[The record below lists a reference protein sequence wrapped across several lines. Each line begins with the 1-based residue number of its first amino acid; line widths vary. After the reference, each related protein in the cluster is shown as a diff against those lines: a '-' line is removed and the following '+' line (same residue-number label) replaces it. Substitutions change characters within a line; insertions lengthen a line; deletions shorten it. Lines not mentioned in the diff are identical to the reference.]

1 MSNHTNW
8 PARFAEM
15 LDLVGLSEE
24 DRQLIKASSVLIMPH
39 AGRLNDM
46 VYEQLLQH
54 PQSRKFFVTAD
65 DKPDAKRIE
74 DNKQTMITWLRAT
87 ATAPLNEGFV
97 RYLVGISQMHRNIPI
112 HRPHLSP
119 VAPRLFHQHDF
130 VLSDRDRRHS
140 APTDAGSCPGIAHQ
154 YGLEQMADGG
164 AGDAASGLPGA
175 RWGRLIAATY
185 DALSEFLARRTVLG

>member
-1 MSNHTNW
+1 MGHYPRQLGMKEACMESRTNW

-24 DRQLIKASSVLIMPH
+24 DRQLIKASGPLIMSH
-39 AGRLNDM
+39 AGRLNDL
-46 VYEQLLQH
+46 VYDQLLQH
-54 PQSRKFFVTAD
+54 PQSRKFFVTDD

-87 ATAPLNEGFV
+87 ATAPLNEGFI

-119 VAPRLFHQHDF
+119 VAPRYIIGTISFYQTAIADILHQQM
-130 VLSDRDRRHS
+130 SE
-140 APTDAGSCPGIAHQ
+140 PTLASRTTVAWNKWLMV
-154 YGLEQMADGG
+154 GLELLLAGYLVHDG
-164 AGDAASGLPGA
+164 D
-175 RWGRLIAATY
+175 
-185 DALSEFLARRTVLG
+185 D

>member
-24 DRQLIKASSVLIMPH
+24 DRQLIKASSPLIMPH
-39 AGRLNDM
+39 AGRLNDI
-46 VYEQLLQH
+46 VYDQFLQH
-54 PQSRKFFVTAD
+54 PQARKFFVTAD

-87 ATAPLNEGFV
+87 ATANLNEGFV

-112 HRPHLSP
+112 HRPHLPS
-119 VAPRLFHQHDF
+119 VAPRYIIGTISFYQTAIADILHQ
-130 VLSDRDRRHS
+130 
-140 APTDAGSCPGIAHQ
+140 
-154 YGLEQMADGG
+154 QMS
-164 AGDAASGLPGA
+164 DAALASRTSVAWNKWLMVGLD
-175 RWGRLIAATY
+175 L
-185 DALSEFLARRTVLG
+185 LLAGYLAHDGED

>member
-1 MSNHTNW
+1 MKEVCMSNHTNW

-24 DRQLIKASSVLIMPH
+24 DRQLIKASNPLIMSH
-39 AGRLNDM
+39 AGRLNDL

-119 VAPRLFHQHDF
+119 VAPRYIIGTISFYQTAIADILHQQMPDP
-130 VLSDRDRRHS
+130 VLASRTS
-140 APTDAGSCPGIAHQ
+140 VAWNKWLML
-154 YGLEQMADGG
+154 GLELLLAGYLAHDG
-164 AGDAASGLPGA
+164 D
-175 RWGRLIAATY
+175 
-185 DALSEFLARRTVLG
+185 D

>member
-1 MSNHTNW
+1 MPGMGHYPRQLGMKEACMESRTNW

-24 DRQLIKASSVLIMPH
+24 DRQLIKASGPLIMSH
-39 AGRLNDM
+39 AGRLNDL
-46 VYEQLLQH
+46 VYDQLLQH
-54 PQSRKFFVTAD
+54 PQSRKFFVTDD

-87 ATAPLNEGFV
+87 ATAPLNEGFI

-119 VAPRLFHQHDF
+119 VAPRYIIGTISFYQTAIADILHQQM
-130 VLSDRDRRHS
+130 SE
-140 APTDAGSCPGIAHQ
+140 PTLASRTSVAWNKWLMV
-154 YGLEQMADGG
+154 GLELLLAGYLVHDG
-164 AGDAASGLPGA
+164 D
-175 RWGRLIAATY
+175 
-185 DALSEFLARRTVLG
+185 D

>member
-1 MSNHTNW
+1 MSTHTNW

-15 LDLVGLSEE
+15 LDLVGLSDE

-39 AGRLNDM
+39 AGRLNDV
-46 VYEQLLQH
+46 VYDQLLRY

-97 RYLVGISQMHRNIPI
+97 RYLVGISQMHRNIPT
-112 HRPHLSP
+112 HRSQLSP
-119 VAPRLFHQHDF
+119 VAPRYIISTISFYQTAIAGILHQEM
-130 VLSDRDRRHS
+130 SDPALASRTCV
-140 APTDAGSCPGIAHQ
+140 AWNKWLMI
-154 YGLEQMADGG
+154 GLELLLAGYLAHDG
-164 AGDAASGLPGA
+164 D
-175 RWGRLIAATY
+175 
-185 DALSEFLARRTVLG
+185 D

>member
-8 PARFAEM
+8 PVRFAEM
-15 LDLVGLSEE
+15 IDLVGLSEA
-24 DRQLIKASSVLIMPH
+24 DRQLIKASSPLIMSH
-39 AGRLNDM
+39 AGRLNDI

-87 ATAPLNEGFV
+87 ATANLNEGFV
-97 RYLVGISQMHRNIPI
+97 RYLAGVSQMHRNIPI

-119 VAPRLFHQHDF
+119 VAPRYIIGTISFYQT
-130 VLSDRDRRHS
+130 
-140 APTDAGSCPGIAHQ
+140 AIADILYQ
-154 YGLEQMADGG
+154 QMADPALAARTSMAWNKWLMVGLELLL
-164 AGDAASGLPGA
+164 AG
-175 RWGRLIAATY
+175 Y
-185 DALSEFLARRTVLG
+185 LAHDGDD

>member
-15 LDLVGLSEE
+15 LDLVGLSDE
-24 DRQLIKASSVLIMPH
+24 DRQLIKASSALIMPH
-39 AGRLNDM
+39 AGRLNDV
-46 VYEQLLQH
+46 VYEQLLRY

-97 RYLVGISQMHRNIPI
+97 RYLVGISQMHRNITI

-119 VAPRLFHQHDF
+119 VAPRYIISTISFYQTAIAGILHQEM
-130 VLSDRDRRHS
+130 SDPALASRTCV
-140 APTDAGSCPGIAHQ
+140 AWNKWLMI
-154 YGLEQMADGG
+154 GLELLLAGYLAHDG
-164 AGDAASGLPGA
+164 D
-175 RWGRLIAATY
+175 
-185 DALSEFLARRTVLG
+185 D